1 MSVKRKLA
9 AVMFTDIV
17 GFTKIMT
24 ESEDA
29 AISILKAQDDIFTP
43 LLEKFS
49 GNLLKKMGD
58 GLLVE
63 FSSAVNAVDCAL
75 NIQAA
80 IKEYNKT
87 DGNEFHIRI
96 GIHLGDVLML
106 GDDILGDGV
115 NIASR
120 IEPLAAPDGI
130 CITEAVQQSIKS
142 KLKIDAKR
150 ISEVDLKHIDD
161 KYTIYKVPNI
171 DDEKVLETTEKNK
184 RDNHSSK
191 IKMINQDYEGSLM
204 LTFLKGPFKFMSL
217 AFSIGFLIG
226 YIPRSISEG
235 SFSMPDFTRLLSL
248 LLSIEG
254 AITITIILLFML
266 VSIRRKLKITFDDI
280 RDVENVLEMLI
291 TSMSYSFV
299 DKKNGYLEYT
309 HTMFEPDFITKIKLS
324 IPWARKTESLKISF
338 DGNNLIVEGLYMHL
352 NKLSKTLKKYTINI

>member
-1 MSVKRKLA
+1 MSVERKLA

-24 ESEDA
+24 DSEDT
-29 AISILKAQDDIFTP
+29 AISILKAQDDIFNP

-63 FSSAVNAVDCAL
+63 FSSAVHAVECAL
-75 NIQAA
+75 NIQSA
-80 IKEYNKT
+80 IKEYNES

-142 KLKIDAKR
+142 KLKVDARR

-161 KYTIYKVPNI
+161 KYTIYKVPNVE
-171 DDEKVLETTEKNK
+171 DEENLDLKEKDAPNRK
-184 RDNHSSK
+184 IRIKSISYSS
-191 IKMINQDYEGSLM
+191 
-204 LTFLKGPFKFMSL
+204 FLKDWL
-217 AFSIGFLIG
+217 AFDMKQTSVAFLIFVFGAIVGYVSMDIWYNQGIDFSSLSAVFNSIVPLLYLVGGFL
-226 YIPRSISEG
+226 
-235 SFSMPDFTRLLSL
+235 FFT
-248 LLSIEG
+248 
-254 AITITIILLFML
+254 AVNPAML
-266 VSIRRKLKITFDDI
+266 RCIKINFEDI
-280 RDVENVLEMLI
+280 RDIEDILDVLI
-291 TSMSYSFV
+291 TSMNYSFIS
-299 DKKNGYLEYT
+299 KKDNKLEYT
-309 HTMFEPDFITKIKLS
+309 WTYLEPNWLTKVKLS
-324 IPWARKTESLKISF
+324 IPTLRKMDALYITF
-338 DGNNLIVEGLYMHL
+338 DGNVLTVEGPFM
-352 NKLSKTLKKYTINI
+352 SLKKLIKNFKLYTKNI